1 MLGRS
6 RPPRPSEYPVHRLLS
21 HAAVVIAVVPV
32 TLLSPAHAQEACIYE
47 VALREIAIAV
57 ARPTPPSGYSYL
69 QQPAGAGSEPG
80 TARALLGTIEGQGE
94 DCRQADVPV
103 ALQARQA
110 GSTDFTRVRSTAT
123 NGRGEFA
130 FNPRPTRTASVRAAA
145 STPEGQTVTSSVLAL
160 PVRAAVSATY
170 TRAPGCVLIA
180 TGSTY
185 PSKPGHHVSLQLA
198 EDIDPSGQTAE
209 EVQAFGMTDA
219 QGHYRLR
226 WNAPCGRH
234 DLVVNVTRS
243 ASNTAGRTLYVRED
257 VLATR
262 EG

>member
-1 MLGRS
+1 M
-6 RPPRPSEYPVHRLLS
+6 HRLLS
-21 HAAVVIAVVPV
+21 FAAVVIAVTPV
-32 TLLSPAHAQEACIYE
+32 TILSPVHAQEACLYE

-57 ARPTPPSGYSYL
+57 ARPPPPPGYSYA
-69 QQPAGAGSEPG
+69 QQPAGAGTEPG
-80 TARALLGTIEGQGE
+80 TARALLGRVGVQGE
-94 DCRQADVPV
+94 GCQQAEVPV

-110 GSTDFTRVRSTAT
+110 GTSEFTTVRTTAT

-130 FNPRPTRTASVRAAA
+130 FNPRPTRTAAVRAAA
-145 STPEGQTVTSSVLAL
+145 STPDGRSVTSSVLAL

-170 TRAPGCVLIA
+170 TRAPGCVLVA

-209 EVQAFGMTDA
+209 EVQASGMTDA

-226 WNAPCGRH
+226 WTAPCGKH

-243 ASNTAGRTLYVRED
+243 ASNTAGRTLYTRED